1 MITNWLCRKK
11 GLRSADFVG
20 LHFSGLREN
29 HQTADTRLTLHN
41 IRTKSA
47 ENLNSFIPMD
57 IVGAQRNGDS
67 LGFERLQNCARILEL
82 LRGEIGVV

>member
-11 GLRSADFVG
+11 AFVLLILCGCCAGSIGSQQIGDFFALLGGVAPQN
-20 LHFSGLREN
+20 RTEN
-29 HQTADTRLTLHN
+29 FDG
-41 IRTKSA
+41 
-47 ENLNSFIPMD
+47 FIPVD

-67 LGFERLQNCARILEL
+67 LGFERLQNCTRILAL